1 MCGLAGIVLG
11 NAEKTGANIRIF
23 IGQTSETKRIP
34 KGFDWKRLSADGIII
49 NSRGRDPKS
58 ANVDSIY
65 VDRVFLRRN
74 KSI

>member
-11 NAEKTGANIRIF
+11 NAEKAGASTRFF
-23 IGQTSETKRIP
+23 IGQTSETKRIL

-65 VDRVFLRRN
+65 VDRVFI
-74 KSI
+74 KKE